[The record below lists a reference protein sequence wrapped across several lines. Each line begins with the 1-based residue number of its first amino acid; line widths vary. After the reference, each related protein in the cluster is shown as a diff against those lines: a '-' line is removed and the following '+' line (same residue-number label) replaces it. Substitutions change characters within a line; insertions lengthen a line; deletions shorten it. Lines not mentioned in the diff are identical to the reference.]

1 MLTDEISSCGVVLRA
16 PPQASLSELQHELSV
31 LEAIP
36 EGSVGRIVAGDTLL
50 GDLGDTEQQLAAELE
65 SIRQEAAKDQVR
77 RRPWQLSR
85 DSCTP

>member
-1 MLTDEISSCGVVLRA
+1 VILRA

-50 GDLGDTEQQLAAELE
+50 GDLQDTEQQLAAELE
-65 SIRQEAAKDQVR
+65 SIRQEAAQDQVR
-77 RRPWQLSR
+77 QPPWQ
-85 DSCTP
+85 

>member
-1 MLTDEISSCGVVLRA
+1 MILRA

-50 GDLGDTEQQLAAELE
+50 GDLQDTEQQLAAELE
-65 SIRQEAAKDQVR
+65 SIRQEAAQDQVR
-77 RRPWQLSR
+77 QPPWQ
-85 DSCTP
+85 